1 MSYDEMR
8 FLINRAVYFIE
19 NSRSY
24 PDAFVSRLVSYAEN
38 HGDASA
44 LCEIGLLTVSQYLES
59 GRVAEATNTLERLL
73 KYCAHLPQFHAGY
86 GTYINRANRVLES
99 IGHETTNSTDFIS
112 GYEALK
118 EVGEVGLLNH
128 VLAVEHYHRLCRTE
142 EAVRLWK
149 LLDKTAPNAPGVKYW
164 GKVLYGTLNNTPN
177 PSHRVPIVS
186 PEKLNFEELS
196 RRTFY
201 LKKLMGAVEEGNHK
215 EVFSL
220 VDKVLDQHHEVNEKT
235 SEFFFAAGA
244 SLYTSG
250 KTLDAI
256 PYLHPLVEKFPAY
269 IHYAKL
275 HGRLCAELYQYAE
288 SLSQQDRKA
297 PVLLKLFDVLQE
309 HYYTP
314 VALLSAVA
322 EQHAESGKSVQA
334 KDLLV
339 HRLSLSPNDS
349 DYLGAALEVVIKLG
363 DRDWFEKLQKQL
375 DGLIS
380 KRPYHL
386 GLRDLKRE
394 FSGAVSSN
402 DKGADYAQ
410 TV

>member
-44 LCEIGLLTVSQYLES
+44 LCEIGLLTVSQSLES
-59 GRVAEATNTLERLL
+59 GRVAEAAHTLERLL
-73 KYCAHLPQFHAGY
+73 QYCAHLPQFHAGY
-86 GTYINRANRVLES
+86 GTYINRANLVLES
-99 IGHETTNSTDFIS
+99 IGHETANSSEFIN

-128 VLAVEHYHRLCRTE
+128 VLAVEHYQRLCRTE
-142 EAVRLWK
+142 EAIRLWK

-164 GKVLYGTLNNTPN
+164 GNVLYGTVKNTPN
-177 PSHRVPIVS
+177 PSHRVPTVA
-186 PEKLNFEELS
+186 PEELNFEELS

-201 LKKLMGAVEEGNHK
+201 LKKLMVAVEEGNHK

-220 VDKVLDQHHEVNEKT
+220 VDKVLDTHHEVNEKT

-275 HGRLCAELYQYAE
+275 HARLCAEVYQYAE
-288 SLSQQDRKA
+288 SLSQRDRKA
-297 PVLLKLFDVLQE
+297 PVLLKLFDVLHE
-309 HYYTP
+309 HYYAP
-314 VALLSAVA
+314 VSLLSAVA
-322 EQHAESGKSVQA
+322 EQHAESGKSIQA
-334 KDLLV
+334 KEILM
-339 HRLSLSPNDS
+339 HRLALSPNDA
-349 DYLGAALEVVIKLG
+349 DYLGCALGVAAKIA
-363 DRDWFEKLQKQL
+363 DRSWFGNLQNQL
-375 DGLIS
+375 RSLIS
-380 KRPYHL
+380 KRPYDL
-386 GLRDLKRE
+386 ELRDLEKE
-394 FSGAVSSN
+394 FSPLVSSE
-402 DKGADYAQ
+402 DKRGH
-410 TV
+410 